1 MTKIPVDKLW
11 EPVHKSQRSVP
22 PTIRR
27 RAPSYPAVI
36 ARPRRGRGNPYP
48 TGVNPPPNRVIARS
62 EATWQSLGS
71 TVQPK
76 SPVRCCPEIAAASS
90 KPRNDKIENAIPK
103 PRHCEEA
110 KPTWQSVPVQAV
122 PTKTIC
128 HKNGLPRLLRSL
140 AMTRLYAPKGRPEAA
155 PSVFHAISPG
165 TAAPFPAPAGG

>member
-71 TVQPK
+71 TVKPK

-90 KPRNDKIENAIPK
+90 KPRNDSIVCAEGAARGRPFGVSRYFSRNCSSIPRTCRGLISTMALS
-103 PRHCEEA
+103 PGWTLTFVTSTTVWSM
-110 KPTWQSVPVQAV
+110 PTWPRTGHFFP
-122 PTKTIC
+122 PTVT
-128 HKNGLPRLLRSL
+128 
-140 AMTRLYAPKGRPEAA
+140 
-155 PSVFHAISPG
+155 
-165 TAAPFPAPAGG
+165 